1 MLLLRFIS
9 FLASILI
16 IFICLL
22 VCYNPRDEIEVELLK
37 TGVMTDEDIETI
49 RRLKSEHK
57 FSYQQGKIYVAILIW
72 IELLVWQTTTNERIF
87 RPGVF
92 ITILTPFT
100 IFIFQQNIK
109 VNVNLS
115 IWIVSMMLVLGR
127 QERLL
132 LIRAQ
137 GHLEEDLV
145 EFIQVSFDVSMQ

>member
-57 FSYQQGKIYVAILIW
+57 FSYQQGKIYAAILI
-72 IELLVWQTTTNERIF
+72 
-87 RPGVF
+87 
-92 ITILTPFT
+92 
-100 IFIFQQNIK
+100 
-109 VNVNLS
+109 
-115 IWIVSMMLVLGR
+115 
-127 QERLL
+127 
-132 LIRAQ
+132 
-137 GHLEEDLV
+137 
-145 EFIQVSFDVSMQ
+145 